1 MKTNIKQQALIFLF
15 LFIGLVVTNTTYGKN
30 KNTIDTVSYKQIK
43 GKIVDY
49 ESMKPLV
56 FATISVENTNIATV
70 SNSQG
75 FFVIKVPDKN
85 LSGDIVFSYLGYENV
100 KMPVN
105 LLLKKKKNIIKLKLV
120 SVNLTEISIFPH
132 DPRVLID
139 KVIANKRNNY
149 QDKPKIMTAFYRE
162 TVKKRN
168 SYIGLA
174 EAVVEIYKQSYFAAR
189 NDAIKLIKGRKSS
202 DVEKMD
208 TLLFKLQGG
217 PYATLMLDVIRNPY
231 IILAEDVL
239 PAYNYSYDN
248 IVVYNKRLNYVL
260 AFKQKSSV
268 TDPMYYGKI
277 YIDAETFAISNII
290 FSLNTEDKSAAA
302 AYFIKKKPFGVNVY
316 PVSADYMVKYIQK
329 NGKWYYSYSRGEVQ
343 FKVKW
348 KKKLFSSNFSTM
360 VEMSV
365 TNMREAGSKPFRP
378 SERLKMNVIMTE
390 NVGSFADKNFWGE
403 YNIIEPEKSIKSAI
417 KKISKNLK

>member
-1 MKTNIKQQALIFLF
+1 MRTNIKQQALIILF
-15 LFIGLVVTNTTYGKN
+15 LFIGLVVTNTAQGKDEN
-30 KNTIDTVSYKQIK
+30 FPDTVSYKQIK
-43 GKIVDY
+43 GKIVDN
-49 ESMKPLV
+49 ESMNPLV
-56 FATISVENTNIATV
+56 FATVSIENTNIATV

-75 FFVIKVPDKN
+75 FFLIKVPDKY
-85 LSGDIVFSYLGYENV
+85 LSNNIVFSYLGYENV
-100 KMPVN
+100 KIPATD
-105 LLLKKKKNIIKLKLV
+105 LLKKKKNTVKLKLV
-120 SVNLTEISIFPH
+120 SVNLTEINIFPH
-132 DPRVLID
+132 NPRVLID
-139 KVIANKRNNY
+139 KVIENKRNCY
-149 QDKPKIMTAFYRE
+149 QDSPKIMTAFYRE
-162 TVKKRN
+162 TVKKGN

-189 NDAIKLIKGRKSS
+189 SDAIKLIKGRKSG

-217 PYATLMLDVIRNPY
+217 PYATLLLDVIRNPY
-231 IILAEDVL
+231 IILSEDIL
-239 PAYNYSYDN
+239 SAYDYSYDN

-260 AFKQKSSV
+260 AFKQKGSV
-268 TDPMYYGKI
+268 TEPMYYGKI

-290 FSLNTEDKSAAA
+290 FSLNTEDKYAAA
-302 AYFIKKKPFGVNVY
+302 SYFIKKKPFGVSIY
-316 PVSADYMVKYIQK
+316 PVSADYMVRYKQVD
-329 NGKWYYSYSRGEVQ
+329 GKWYYSYSRGEVQ

-365 TNMREAGSKPFRP
+365 TNMRDADSKPFRP

-390 NVGSFADKNFWGE
+390 NVSSFADKNFWGE